1 VRPFARAARSHAHIA
16 AAFLVLAAAGCD
28 RLDHDRRDRP
38 SVDRPSVE
46 REPHEGAPDALP
58 DHTSAPS
65 RDAPTSPSL
74 DGAIRVSFSQCYDN
88 DPEIGRSDTA
98 NIDRAVESFISGARS
113 TLDCAFFELE
123 SARVADALIAAHRRG
138 VRVRMVG
145 ESDHRA
151 NAEAMRVAAAGIPV
165 IWDERSALMHNKFL
179 VADGEAVWTG
189 SYNVTD
195 NCSFRNNNNAVVIR
209 SRELAENYRTEFEEM
224 FVDRRFGPRSPS
236 NTPHTL
242 VTVDG
247 ASIYN
252 YFSPEDEIPPKLIRF
267 VRAAKKSIH
276 VLAFSF
282 TDDELAQEIVTR
294 HAAGIDARV
303 VLEKRGSGGRG
314 SVLALLRAGGVDVTT
329 DANSFVMH
337 HKVII
342 VDSTWTIT
350 GSYNFSAAAARSN
363 DENVLIIKSPAIAR
377 QYEAEFSR
385 IRAMSTVAGG
395 L

>member
-38 SVDRPSVE
+38 SVEGPSVE

-65 RDAPTSPSL
+65 RDAPTSPAL